1 MKYLDPKADLTFK
14 KIFGNHPKRL
24 ISLLNALLP
33 LSEEEQIHEIKY
45 LPTELVPQLEGGKNT
60 IVDVLCTDVRGR
72 KFCVEMQM
80 EWSDAFQQRVLFN
93 ASKLYVSQAK
103 KGGKYSELQPV
114 YSLNL
119 INDIFAHDTPDF
131 IHNYRI
137 VHDKDSN
144 KVIEGLHFTFIELPK
159 FTPHSIADKR
169 MMVLWLRFLTEINS
183 NTKDIPADLLND
195 PEIGKAVE
203 DLEVS
208 GFTDAELR
216 AYDKFWDSVSVE
228 RTLLDDRYQKGM
240 EEGMEKGRAE
250 GIEEGRAEGME
261 KGRAEGMEK
270 GRAEGIEEGRAE
282 GMEKGRAEG
291 MEKGRTE
298 GIEEGMSQR
307 SLEIARKML
316 AHGMDETSIMDMT
329 GLTAEEI
336 KLLKAEM

>member
-1 MKYLDPKADLTFK
+1 M
-14 KIFGNHPKRL
+14 
-24 ISLLNALLP
+24 
-33 LSEEEQIHEIKY
+33 
-45 LPTELVPQLEGGKNT
+45 
-60 IVDVLCTDVRGR
+60 
-72 KFCVEMQM
+72 
-80 EWSDAFQQRVLFN
+80 LFRS

-183 NTKDIPADLLND
+183 NTKEIPADLLND

-228 RTLLDDRYQKGM
+228 RTLIDDSYQKGKEKGK
-240 EEGMEKGRAE
+240 EEG
-250 GIEEGRAEGME
+250 IAEGME
-261 KGRAEGMEK
+261 KGRAEGKHEANTETAQRLLAM
-270 GRAEGIEEGRAE
+270 GLSAEQVA
-282 GMEKGRAEG
+282 KA
-291 MEKGRTE
+291 T
-298 GIEEGMSQR
+298 QL
-307 SLEIARKML
+307 SLEI
-316 AHGMDETSIMDMT
+316 
-329 GLTAEEI
+329 I
-336 KLLKAEM
+336 KNLSNS

>member
-45 LPTELVPQLEGGKNT
+45 LPTELVSENNSYRYAIT
-60 IVDVLCTDVRGR
+60 NILCTDAKSN
-72 KFCVEMQM
+72 KFCVVIRI
-80 EWSDAFQQRVLFN
+80 EWSDAFQQRVQFL
-93 ASKLYVSQAK
+93 ASELYVNPAIKQV
-103 KGGKYSELQPV
+103 KYFAQYPT

-183 NTKDIPADLLND
+183 DTKEIPADLLND

-203 DLEVS
+203 ELEIS
-208 GFTDAELR
+208 GFSDAELW

-228 RTLLDDRYQKGM
+228 RTLIDDSYQKGI
-240 EEGMEKGRAE
+240 EKG
-250 GIEEGRAEGME
+250 IEKSMN
-261 KGRAEGMEK
+261 
-270 GRAEGIEEGRAE
+270 
-282 GMEKGRAEG
+282 
-291 MEKGRTE
+291 
-298 GIEEGMSQR
+298 QR

-316 AHGMDETSIMDMT
+316 TQGMDEAMVMDMT

-336 KLLKAEM
+336 KQMKL

>member
-14 KIFGNHPKRL
+14 KIFGNHPARL

-33 LSEEEQIHEIKY
+33 LSDEEQIHEIEY

-60 IVDVLCTDVRGR
+60 IVDVLCTDTKGR

-119 INDIFAHDTPDF
+119 VNDIFAHDTPDF

-144 KVIEGLHFTFIELPK
+144 KVIKGLHFTFIELPK

-203 DLEVS
+203 ELEIS

-228 RTLLDDRYQKGM
+228 RTLLDDRYQKGR
-240 EEGMEKGRAE
+240 EEGKEE
-250 GIEEGRAEGME
+250 GIAEGME
-261 KGRAEGMEK
+261 KGMEQGMK
-270 GRAEGIEEGRAE
+270 
-282 GMEKGRAEG
+282 KGRAEG
-291 MEKGRTE
+291 MKKGLKQGMEKGME
-298 GIEEGMSQR
+298 QGMSQR
-307 SLEIARKML
+307 SLEIAKKML
-316 AHGMDETSIMDMT
+316 AKGMDEATVMDMT
-329 GLTAEEI
+329 GLSAEEM

>member
-33 LSEEEQIHEIKY
+33 LSEEEQIHEIEY
-45 LPTELVPQLEGGKNT
+45 LPTELVPELEGHKNT
-60 IVDVLCTDVRGR
+60 IVDVLCTDARER

-80 EWSDAFQQRVLFN
+80 EWSNAFKQRVLFN

-103 KGGKYSELQPV
+103 KGEKYCALQPV

-119 INDIFAHDTPDF
+119 VNDIFEHDTPEF

-159 FTPHSIADKR
+159 FTPHSISDKR
-169 MMVLWLRFLTEINS
+169 MMVLWLRFLTEINA
-183 NTKDIPADLLND
+183 NTQEIPSDLLRD

-203 DLEVS
+203 ELKIS

-216 AYDKFWDSVSVE
+216 AYDKFWDSVRVE
-228 RTLLDDRYQKGM
+228 KTLQYDSYQQGMEKGMEKGM
-240 EEGMEKGRAE
+240 EEGMAK
-250 GIEEGRAEGME
+250 GME
-261 KGRAEGMEK
+261 KGMAK
-270 GRAEGIEEGRAE
+270 GEEVG
-282 GMEKGRAEG
+282 K
-291 MEKGRTE
+291 
-298 GIEEGMSQR
+298 SQR
-307 SLEIARKML
+307 SIEIAKNML
-316 AHGMDETSIMDMT
+316 AKGMDAAMVMEIT
-329 GLTAEEI
+329 GLTESQMQQ
-336 KLLKAEM
+336 LM

>member
-60 IVDVLCTDVRGR
+60 IVDVLCTDVSGR

-80 EWSDAFQQRVLFN
+80 EWSEAFQQRVLFN

-183 NTKDIPADLLND
+183 KTKEIPADLLND

-203 DLEVS
+203 ELEIS
-208 GFTDAELR
+208 GFTDAELW

-228 RTLLDDRYQKGM
+228 RTLIDDSYQKGK
-240 EEGMEKGRAE
+240 EEGKEE
-250 GIEEGRAEGME
+250 GIAEGME
-261 KGRAEGMEK
+261 RGKAEGKHEANTETAQRLLAM
-270 GRAEGIEEGRAE
+270 GLSAEQVA
-282 GMEKGRAEG
+282 KA
-291 MEKGRTE
+291 T
-298 GIEEGMSQR
+298 QLP
-307 SLEIARKML
+307 LEIIKNLSNSKNSSFACKL
-316 AHGMDETSIMDMT
+316 HTLQVSEHHGIPTCPRHQKSITSPHA
-329 GLTAEEI
+329 LS
-336 KLLKAEM
+336 